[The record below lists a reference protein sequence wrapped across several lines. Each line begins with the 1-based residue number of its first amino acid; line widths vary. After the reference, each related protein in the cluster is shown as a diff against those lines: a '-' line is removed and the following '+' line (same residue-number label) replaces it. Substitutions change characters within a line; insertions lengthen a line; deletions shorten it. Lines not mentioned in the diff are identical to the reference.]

1 MHLLNN
7 KSIAMKKSMK
17 ISLSAIIL
25 VLMLTI
31 APTVYGQKYAY
42 VDTEYILDNIPEFLD
57 AQEELNSFS
66 MKWQTEIETEY
77 AEVEE
82 MYNKY
87 QAEAVLLP
95 EDVKRKR
102 EDAIVLK
109 EKNVKELQ
117 RQYFGPEGELY
128 KKRQELIQPIQE
140 KVFNSIESIAT
151 TRNFAFVFDK
161 AGGMTLLYGNPKFD
175 ISDEVLDEVGNVMQT
190 VKLENRKRKN

>member
-1 MHLLNN
+1 
-7 KSIAMKKSMK
+7 MKKM
-17 ISLSAIIL
+17 I
-25 VLMLTI
+25 TI
-31 APTVYGQKYAY
+31 ALSTVVVFLSFVPASFGQKYAY
-42 VDTEYILDNIPEFLD
+42 VDTEYILENIPEFQD
-57 AQEELNSFS
+57 AQDELNSFS
-66 MKWQTEIETEY
+66 TKWQKEIETEY

-82 MYNKY
+82 MYQKY

-95 EDVKRKR
+95 ADVKRKR
-102 EDAIVLK
+102 EDAVVLK
-109 EKNVKELQ
+109 EKNVKDLQ
-117 RQYFGPEGELY
+117 RKYFGPEGELF

-190 VKLENRKRKN
+190 VKLEDRKRNN

>member
-1 MHLLNN
+1 
-7 KSIAMKKSMK
+7 MKKIMK
-17 ISLSAIIL
+17 ISLSAIVI
-25 VLMLTI
+25 VLAV
-31 APTVYGQKYAY
+31 APTVYGQKYAF
-42 VDTEYILDNIPEFLD
+42 VDTEYILDNIPEYLD
-57 AQEELNSFS
+57 AQEELNSIS
-66 MKWQTEIETEY
+66 TTWQTEIETKY

-82 MYNKY
+82 MYTDY

-102 EDAIVLK
+102 EDAIVEK
-109 EKNVKELQ
+109 EKQMKDLQ
-117 RQYFGPEGELY
+117 RQYFGPDGELF

-140 KVFNSIESIAT
+140 KIFNAIESIAT

-175 ISDEVLDEVGNVMQT
+175 ISDEVLDEVGSVMQT

>member
-1 MHLLNN
+1 
-7 KSIAMKKSMK
+7 MKKMMK
-17 ISLSAIIL
+17 ISLSAVMI
-25 VLMLTI
+25 VLAL
-31 APTVYGQKYAY
+31 ALSPTVYGQKYAY

-57 AQEELNSFS
+57 AQEELNSLS
-66 MKWQTEIETEY
+66 AKWQTEIETKY

-82 MYNKY
+82 MYKTY

-117 RQYFGPEGELY
+117 RQYFGPEGDLF

-140 KVFNSIESIAT
+140 KVFNAIESIAT

-175 ISDEVLDEVGNVMQT
+175 ISDEVLDEVGTVMQT